1 MKENRPDKLRN
12 LTAEELERK
21 LGAMREELFNLRFR
35 NSMQQLDN
43 SLRIREVRR
52 DIARI
57 LTVLREYRR
66 EGRPAAGRNA

>member
-12 LTAEELERK
+12 LAAEELEKK

-57 LTVLREYRR
+57 LTLLGEYRR
-66 EGRPAAGRNA
+66 GGSAAAGRKA